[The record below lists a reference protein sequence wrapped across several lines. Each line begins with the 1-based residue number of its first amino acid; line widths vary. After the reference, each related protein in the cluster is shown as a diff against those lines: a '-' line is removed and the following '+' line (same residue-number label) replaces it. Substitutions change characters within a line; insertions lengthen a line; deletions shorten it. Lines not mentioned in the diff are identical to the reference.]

1 MLKIGITGG
10 IGTGKTTVCRI
21 FESLGAPVFDA
32 DSTARSIMHT
42 SPDLVK
48 GIKERFGEAAYLPG
62 GELDRKYLAAKVFND
77 QEALSALNALV
88 HPAAI
93 QAFVDWSAQQ
103 EAPYVVKEAAILFES
118 GSFRDCDF
126 TVLVTADEAERIARV
141 MKRDGVDEKSVRDRM
156 DKQMPE
162 EEKKRLA
169 DFIIHND
176 GREPLLPQV
185 LKLHEHFLKTAAQ
198 NE

>member
-21 FESLGAPVFDA
+21 FECLGAPVFDA
-32 DSTARSIMHT
+32 DSTAKSIMNT

-48 GIKERFGEAAYLPG
+48 GIKEKFGEAAYLPS
-62 GELDRKYLAAKVFND
+62 GELDRKYLAGKVFND
-77 QEALSALNALV
+77 QEALASLNALV

-118 GSFRDCDF
+118 GSLRDCDF
-126 TVLVTADEAERIARV
+126 TILVTADEADRIARV

-156 DKQMPE
+156 NKQMPE
-162 EEKKRLA
+162 DEKRQLA
-169 DFIIHND
+169 DFIVYND
-176 GREPLLPQV
+176 GREALLPQV
-185 LKLHEHFLKTAAQ
+185 LKLHEHFLRMAASD
-198 NE
+198 E